1 MVPLIYAKG
10 DYSFFKSQKED
21 LGSKSRDDEANL
33 WIKRLSCPWELKIL
47 PTLIL
52 LLLKSH

>member
-33 WIKRLSCPWELKIL
+33 WIKRLSCPWVLKIL

-52 LLLKSH
+52 LFLKSH